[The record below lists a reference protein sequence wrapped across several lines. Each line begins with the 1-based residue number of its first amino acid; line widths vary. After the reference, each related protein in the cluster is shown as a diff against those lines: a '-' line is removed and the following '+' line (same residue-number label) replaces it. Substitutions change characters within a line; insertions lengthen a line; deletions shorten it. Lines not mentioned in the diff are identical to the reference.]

1 MGDCTKGRHARDDT
15 MSRVCKFTGRRS
27 SAGRTYT
34 HRGKAKYL
42 GGVGTKV
49 TGKTKRTFKPNIQTV
64 TAIVDGSVQR
74 IKVSTKAMK
83 MGLVTKPLRRKY
95 AYRPETAS
103 EDAVVD
109 TVASEAATTSG
120 SDAAEEA
127 PVADA

>member
-1 MGDCTKGRHARDDT
+1 
-15 MSRVCKFTGRRS
+15 MSRVCKFTGRRTS
-27 SAGRTYT
+27 SGRTYT

-64 TAIVDGSVQR
+64 TAVIDGRVER

-95 AYRPETAS
+95 AYRPATDTDEQALAETAT
-103 EDAVVD
+103 AV
-109 TVASEAATTSG
+109 AEAPTDGATSG
-120 SDAAEEA
+120 PDEEGSPTDA
-127 PVADA
+127 